1 MSSLIAIEDAGHV
14 RTIRLNRPEVKNA
27 LSQELAWGVVTAIEE
42 ATAVDDVWLICLTGT
57 GDAFCSGLDLRGP
70 GDYSPKSPLNTQLD
84 DLGWVSQFLLT
95 LRQRCEKPIVGGING
110 VAVGAGLSLALATD
124 IRLMKRSARIL
135 AGYPRI
141 GGSPDGG
148 MTFTLSQAIGYEQTM
163 RFLLESKTVDAEEAL
178 RLGLVGEVVDDDR
191 WEERLASYCQAL
203 CATVSP
209 ITMRL
214 TKRTVVKATTP
225 IDLEAQC
232 RLELGSIRMA
242 FASEDGKEARRAFL
256 EKRPPVFQG
265 R

>member
-1 MSSLIAIEDAGHV
+1 VSDVVVVSDEGHV
-14 RTIRLNRPEVKNA
+14 RTVRMNRPEVKNA
-27 LSQELAWGVVTAIEE
+27 VNQELAWNVIGAIEE
-42 ATAVDDVWLICLTGT
+42 AMLDDHVWLVCLTGT
-57 GDAFCSGLDLRGP
+57 GDAFCSGLDLRGSA
-70 GDYSPKSPLNTQLD
+70 DYQAKTPQNTQLD

-95 LRQRCEKPIVGGING
+95 LRQKCEKPIIGGLNG

-148 MTFTLSQAIGYEQTM
+148 MTFTLSQALGYEQTM

-178 RLGLVGEVVDDDR
+178 RLGLVGEVVDDDN
-191 WEERLASYCQAL
+191 WDARLQEYCQHL
-203 CATVSP
+203 CSVVSP

-214 TKRTVVKATTP
+214 TKRTVSRATTA

-242 FASEDGKEARRAFL
+242 FASEDGKEARRAFM
-256 EKRPPVFQG
+256 EKRPPVFTGQ
-265 R
+265 